1 MAAGFDRRDTRIV
14 DRQVDVL
21 FDQSS
26 VALWATVAAAL
37 IMVGVFWNAAPRS
50 ILLGWSAVFLLV
62 TSARLMLVHRY
73 RASAP
78 RPGEGAKWLPL
89 YLAGSGLSGVIWGVT
104 VVVLVPEGSVVHA
117 GFAVL
122 WVCGLAAGSVAAL
135 SVVKRAFFAFSIPA
149 LLPGSLWLIAEWD
162 GELANVGGAQLM
174 FLAFISWSAI
184 RMHATLVRGL
194 VLQIENLQLLDDLD
208 REKHV
213 IERLNTELEG
223 RVEQLTSELET
234 AKTALEHDVRTR
246 KRVELALYAEKERA
260 EVTLHS
266 IGDAV
271 IATDAS
277 GMIEYLNPVAEL
289 LTEWPV
295 AEARGHPLHT
305 VFRVIDELTGE
316 AVADPVSRYL
326 NEGSAVEK
334 REQCVLVSRQGRSH
348 TIQDSAAPIRDR
360 DGTVSG
366 MVLVFR
372 DCTELDFL
380 ARHDALT
387 GLLSRWGFEQH
398 LSDATA
404 RCRRYNRLL
413 ALIYIDLDRFKAIN
427 DSVGHSGG
435 DLVLRT
441 TAARIAAATRETDR
455 AARTGGD
462 EFLVLLEDVADAATA
477 TQRATALIASLSQPV
492 DVAGR
497 QMALSASAGVAL
509 FPTDADHPDALTR
522 AGDRAMYASKREQGN
537 AVRLY
542 SAIAVES

>member
-1 MAAGFDRRDTRIV
+1 
-14 DRQVDVL
+14 
-21 FDQSS
+21 
-26 VALWATVAAAL
+26 
-37 IMVGVFWNAAPRS
+37 
-50 ILLGWSAVFLLV
+50 
-62 TSARLMLVHRY
+62 
-73 RASAP
+73 
-78 RPGEGAKWLPL
+78 
-89 YLAGSGLSGVIWGVT
+89 
-104 VVVLVPEGSVVHA
+104 
-117 GFAVL
+117 
-122 WVCGLAAGSVAAL
+122 
-135 SVVKRAFFAFSIPA
+135 